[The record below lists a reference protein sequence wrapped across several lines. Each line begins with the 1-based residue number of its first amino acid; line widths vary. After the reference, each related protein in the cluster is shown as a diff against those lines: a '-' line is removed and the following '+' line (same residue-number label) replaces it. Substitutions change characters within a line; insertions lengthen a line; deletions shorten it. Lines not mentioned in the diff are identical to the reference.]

1 MKKLNREDTQDI
13 ALIMEIQDGDRL
25 LTAARLLKDFKNI
38 SPVMVA
44 SYMICLYE
52 VFEELVS
59 DEDQIDFQKNTF
71 TMLKKML
78 KNKENYMEV
87 LYIQKNNQEDEG
99 EDEDE

>member
-87 LYIQKNNQEDEG
+87 LYIQKNNQEDEE